1 MDDVY
6 FLFKVKRYDN
16 NKEWVQGCYN
26 KDKDKIGER
35 EFTLML
41 NEPMLLN
48 YNSVFNIV
56 DVATI
61 CPYTGFEDINEC
73 EIFLND
79 IVRFE
84 DDYNNEYFGCI
95 KFNSELNI
103 YIIEPK
109 SPIPICFIKQCHW
122 SLLRN
127 LEVIGNI
134 FDDTEW

>member
-6 FLFKVKRYDN
+6 FLFKAKRYDN

-41 NEPMLLN
+41 NEPMLLH

-56 DVATI
+56 DVATF
-61 CPYTGFEDINEC
+61 CPYAGFEDINGC

-84 DDYNNEYFGCI
+84 DDYNNEYFGRI

-109 SPIPICFIKQCHW
+109 NPICFIKQCHW
-122 SLLRN
+122 SSLRN
-127 LEVIGNI
+127 LEVIGNV